1 MLQQN
6 TSDKQNAH
14 YVRDLE
20 SIVESYKT
28 RPPMQYRSTLI
39 KKDTNSRT
47 SNLFINSKRES
58 IRRARESFYIDKAK
72 TMQPRGKKMT
82 INLFFPF
89 FIIVFSNFKNS
100 RILIVVTSY
109 GRLSPELINN
119 YPAKSRGILNNYW
132 TRLSKIS

>member
-14 YVRDLE
+14 YVTDLE

-28 RPPMQYRSTLI
+28 RPPMHNRSTLI
-39 KKDTNSRT
+39 EKDTNSRT
-47 SNLFINSKRES
+47 SNLFINSKREP

-82 INLFFPF
+82 IKLFFSF

-100 RILIVVTSY
+100 RNLIVVTSY
-109 GRLSPELINN
+109 GR
-119 YPAKSRGILNNYW
+119 
-132 TRLSKIS
+132 